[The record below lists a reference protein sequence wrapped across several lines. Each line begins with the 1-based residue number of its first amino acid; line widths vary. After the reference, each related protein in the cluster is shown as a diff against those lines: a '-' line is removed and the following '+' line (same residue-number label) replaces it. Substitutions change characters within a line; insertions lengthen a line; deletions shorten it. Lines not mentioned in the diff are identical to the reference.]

1 MRDAPSVSKISL
13 MKDCNMNLIEKIS
26 DGDYQPIIAAN
37 PANQRDRTTGLI
49 CAALGVLV
57 MVFAVEANAVA
68 AAFYQQ

>member
-1 MRDAPSVSKISL
+1 
-13 MKDCNMNLIEKIS
+13 MNLIEKIS
-26 DGDYQPIIAAN
+26 DADYQPIIAAN

-49 CAALGVLV
+49 CAALGVLL